1 MDTITYNNCKIVIV
15 KYVFWCPYLST
26 PQLVQQEATLVTF
39 PSAPCLVCH
48 RLSNKCRNFL
58 FPLARHC
65 LHCRTFHN
73 MYRVETVEH
82 LTRTGFK
89 VFSQCCCWPSSP
101 TRQFGQTWQR
111 THTHRHMD
119 RLWPLDGVSQFRHS
133 TTWTAK
139 LVNCFFVITSRN
151 NLTKERCF
159 LQALSY
165 AMLVQSTI
173 CSTFQKRELS
183 KWPPFNKWAEYG
195 SQSTDWLTAP
205 VHRHWPCVWSHA

>member
-15 KYVFWCPYLST
+15 KYVFWWPYLST
-26 PQLVQQEATLVTF
+26 PQLVQQEATFVTF

-48 RLSNKCRNFL
+48 RLSNKRRNFP

-73 MYRVETVEH
+73 MYRVEH

-111 THTHRHMD
+111 THTQTHGSSLALGWCFAVYTLH
-119 RLWPLDGVSQFRHS
+119 H
-133 TTWTAK
+133 
-139 LVNCFFVITSRN
+139 VNSKTCELFLCYHF
-151 NLTKERCF
+151 TK
-159 LQALSY
+159 
-165 AMLVQSTI
+165 
-173 CSTFQKRELS
+173 
-183 KWPPFNKWAEYG
+183 
-195 SQSTDWLTAP
+195 
-205 VHRHWPCVWSHA
+205 